1 MKMGNIYNDNNG
13 DDNDRQGT
21 NLDQKSSHEPTVLVC
36 KYGLS
41 FKKITKEKGAHLH
54 VRLHER
60 TSTLQFIQ
68 MYIIAKQMEFLGKK
82 CPRVHFAFYFVFR
95 QSKMHYNVWK
105 MYTSSFLL

>member
-21 NLDQKSSHEPTVLVC
+21 NLDQKSSHEPTVLLC

-54 VRLHER
+54 VYDYMKGHQHSSSYKC
-60 TSTLQFIQ
+60 TSLQSRWNFR
-68 MYIIAKQMEFLGKK
+68 KK
-82 CPRVHFAFYFVFR
+82 VSKGSLCLLFR
-95 QSKMHYNVWK
+95 FQ
-105 MYTSSFLL
+105 TE

>member
-1 MKMGNIYNDNNG
+1 MKMGNINIYNDNNG

-21 NLDQKSSHEPTVLVC
+21 NLDQKSSHEPTVLLC

-68 MYIIAKQMEFLGKK
+68 MYIIAKQMEFFGKS
-82 CPRVHFAFYFVFR
+82 V
-95 QSKMHYNVWK
+95 
-105 MYTSSFLL
+105 

>member
-21 NLDQKSSHEPTVLVC
+21 NLDQKSSHEPTVLLC

-60 TSTLQFIQ
+60 TSLQSRWN
-68 MYIIAKQMEFLGKK
+68 LKK
-82 CPRVHFAFYFVFR
+82 KVSKGSLCLLFR
-95 QSKMHYNVWK
+95 FQ
-105 MYTSSFLL
+105 TE